1 MTQKGAS
8 RDTNVRG
15 CYGSRT
21 YLSED
26 SLRARGSP
34 GLLLVCAVT
43 IGALDPSTT
52 SVIEVFK
59 SGPGVKMNF
68 FMNAEVCNLRAEEE
82 RILASFTRRL
92 IEIAAVAGTRGSGTS
107 PTAALNA
114 MRLPAIALDQH
125 GFVAEVNAAA
135 EAVFDNDF
143 RIKDR
148 RLFVRDPAARAL
160 LKEAIDQLKTSPCL
174 NPLATDPIIVQRQ
187 DKLPVIVRIW
197 PFNGAA
203 HLPAQELRA
212 LLTLNALGPKPG
224 PPAAILAKTF
234 RLTPSEAKL
243 ACVIA
248 RGASP
253 GIAARELKISRETA
267 RNQVKSVFAKTD
279 THRQSELVAPLLQVE

>member
-1 MTQKGAS
+1 
-8 RDTNVRG
+8 
-15 CYGSRT
+15 
-21 YLSED
+21 
-26 SLRARGSP
+26 
-34 GLLLVCAVT
+34 
-43 IGALDPSTT
+43 
-52 SVIEVFK
+52 
-59 SGPGVKMNF
+59 MNF
-68 FMNAEVCNLRAEEE
+68 FDMNSEVCNLRAEEE

-160 LKEAIDQLKTSPCL
+160 LKEAIDQLKTSPRL
-174 NPLATDPIIVQRQ
+174 NPLATEPIIVQRQ
-187 DKLPVIVRIW
+187 DKLPVIVRMW
-197 PFNGAA
+197 RFGGAA
-203 HLPAQELRA
+203 PLPARDVRA

-224 PPAAILAKTF
+224 PPAAILARTF
-234 RLTPSEAKL
+234 CLTPSEAKL

-253 GIAARELKISRETA
+253 YIAARELNISKETA
-267 RNQVKSVFAKTD
+267 RNQLKAVFAKTG
-279 THRQSELVAPLLQVE
+279 THRQSELVALLLQVE